1 MASPSR
7 YLSLD
12 ILRGMTVALMILV
25 NNPGS
30 WATIYAPFKH
40 AAWHGF
46 TLTDLVF
53 PTFLFVVG
61 NAMSFSFKKIN
72 TWSNTKFF
80 TKTFKRAALIFLIG
94 LGLTYYPFVRR
105 VEGEFILK
113 NILDI
118 RIMGVLQRIAICYL
132 LASIAIRFLK
142 KKWLVVLSIFIL
154 LFYWFLLLFYG
165 GSDPY
170 SLEANAALK
179 FDQLIF
185 NEENVYHGFGIPFD
199 PEGLLSCLPAVVNV
213 IFGYLAGVFIQQ
225 TKNKKNLVIQLF
237 LGGLAMIAL
246 ALAWDLYL
254 PINKPIWTSTYVVLS
269 TGWDLI
275 ILSILIGVLEIA
287 RIKSWSRFFEPFGKN
302 PLFIFV
308 LSGIV
313 VLTMGL
319 IFIGDTSLK
328 GWIYQNLFLSWLSP
342 YNASFLYALLFLVF
356 MWLIAYILDKKK
368 IYIKV

>member
-1 MASPSR
+1 MALSR

-12 ILRGMTVALMILV
+12 ILRGMTVSLMILV
-25 NNPGS
+25 NNPGN

-40 AAWHGF
+40 ASWHGF

-61 NAMSFSFKKIN
+61 NAMSFSFKKLN
-72 TWSNTKFF
+72 SLRTSTFF
-80 TKTFKRAALIFLIG
+80 TKTFKRAAIIFLIG
-94 LGLTYYPFVRR
+94 LGLSYYPFVRL
-105 VEGEFILK
+105 VDGELILK

-132 LASIAIRFLK
+132 LAAIAIRFLK
-142 KKWLVVLSIFIL
+142 QKWLVVLSIFIL
-154 LFYWFLLLFYG
+154 LFYWVLLLYFG

-170 SLEANAALK
+170 GLETNAALR
-179 FDQLIF
+179 FDLLLF
-185 NEENVYHGFGIPFD
+185 NEENLYHGYGIPFD
-199 PEGLLSCLPAVVNV
+199 PEGLLSCLPAIVNV
-213 IFGYLAGVFIQQ
+213 IFGYLAGMFIQQ
-225 TKNKKNLVIQLF
+225 SVNKKKLVIQLVGAGLVMLS
-237 LGGLAMIAL
+237 LGLVWG
-246 ALAWDLYL
+246 LYL
-254 PINKPIWTSTYVVLS
+254 PINKPIWTSSYVILS
-269 TGWDLI
+269 TSWDLI
-275 ILSILIGVLEIA
+275 ILGFLIGILEIA
-287 RIKSWSRFFEPFGKN
+287 NFKSWSRFFEPFGKN

-308 LSGIV
+308 LSGVV

-328 GWIYQNLFLSWLSP
+328 SWIYQNLFLSWLSP
-342 YNASFLYALLFLVF
+342 YNASLLYALLFLVF